1 MALNTNEIAFIQD
14 TLNRH
19 VRDSED
25 LLAATKFLERERK
38 ALKAATTP
46 KTPTPVVE
54 EAPTTK
60 PKTTTKPKRKVLKA
74 KN

>member
-46 KTPTPVVE
+46 TPVVE